1 MKITAMAMITVLA
14 GVAAQAKSPVQLE
27 DPMRVTVCMQSLAD
41 FGMMART
48 QGVAAKMFAGIPGK
62 SVPDPSAL
70 KHCCR
75 LWAVG
80 KSLSGGRCQSA
91 RRRISERFVAPESRV
106 QSLEG
111 G

>member
-1 MKITAMAMITVLA
+1 
-14 GVAAQAKSPVQLE
+14 
-27 DPMRVTVCMQSLAD
+27 MRVTVCMQSLAD

-75 LWAVG
+75 LVNRFQAVG
-80 KSLSGGRCQSA
+80 VKAPGGGFRSGS
-91 RRRISERFVAPESRV
+91 
-106 QSLEG
+106 
-111 G
+111 